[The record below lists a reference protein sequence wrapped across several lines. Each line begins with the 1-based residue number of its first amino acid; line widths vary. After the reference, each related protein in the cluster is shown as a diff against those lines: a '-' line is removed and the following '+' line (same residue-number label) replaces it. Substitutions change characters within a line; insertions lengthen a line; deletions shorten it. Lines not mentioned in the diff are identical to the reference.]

1 MLNYVSISVSD
12 LERSALFYDALLSP
26 LGWRRH
32 IENDVSIGWGM
43 IRAVFYISTD
53 GDPRPGFGAVSFPT
67 KAIPAVKAAWE
78 AGLEQGAESD
88 AQPGT
93 PPMRSN
99 NNYAARLLDPDGY
112 TVEICVAND

>member
-12 LERSALFYDALLSP
+12 LERSGAFYDHLLSP

-32 IENDVSIGWGM
+32 VENDVSIGWGM
-43 IRAVFYISTD
+43 VRGVFYITSE
-53 GDPRPGFGAVSFPT
+53 GDPRPGFGTVSFPT

-78 AGLEQGAESD
+78 AGLEQGVESD

-112 TVEICVAND
+112 QIEICVAND